1 MKKTQV
7 ALAALALVASTAAL
21 AEVTLYGT
29 VDAALQRV
37 QGSSFHMDG
46 AGGFSAGNNF
56 GIRGSSELDNGMSVN
71 FTLQQGFNLRQGAA
85 DNGGGAGSSFNQ
97 VAAVGVSGNFGT
109 LTLGQQLSPY
119 IGVMAGGMK
128 GNGNFF
134 VNHIIQASGGNA
146 AGGGANQAGG
156 FFVPNAISYAQDLG
170 FAKLN
175 FMSATP
181 GDSAPGVVGI
191 GNNAINKYTAGSLT
205 SELGIFTVGL
215 GFDSRRNLYR
225 NQVISASTQAGDI
238 GLSATLNNFA
248 QDVPGTNGQNYTSW
262 SVSASYPISD
272 ATTLV
277 GQYGNGQ
284 RNIGTDSSLTALHIR
299 HALSKT
305 TAVYATWGR
314 GTGGAN
320 PTYVLRGQA
329 AVDGVS
335 QASVGVAHSF

>member
-7 ALAALALVASTAAL
+7 ALAALAMLASSAVL

-29 VDAALQRV
+29 IDAAVQRV
-37 QGSSFHMDG
+37 QGTSMHMDG

-56 GIRGSSELDNGMSVN
+56 GIRGSGELDNGMSVN
-71 FTLQQGFNLRQGAA
+71 FTLQQGYNLRQGAA
-85 DNGGGAGSSFNQ
+85 DNGGGAGASFNQ
-97 VAAVGVSGNFGT
+97 VAAVGLSGNFGT

-119 IGVMAGGMK
+119 IATFAGGMK

-156 FFVPNAISYAQDLG
+156 FFVPNAISYSQDLG
-170 FAKLN
+170 FAKFQ

-181 GDSAPGVVGI
+181 GDSAPGAAI
-191 GNNAINKYTAGSLT
+191 GNGATNKYTAGSLT
-205 SELGIFTVGL
+205 GDLGIFSVGFA
-215 GFDSRRNLYR
+215 FDSRRNLYR
-225 NQVISASTQAGDI
+225 NQVLTASTQAGDI
-238 GLSATLNNFA
+238 GLSASFNNFA
-248 QDVPGTNGQNYTSW
+248 QDVPGTSGNNYGSW
-262 SVSASYPISD
+262 SVSASYPLSE

-277 GQYGNGQ
+277 GQYANGQ
-284 RNIGTDSSLTALHIR
+284 AVLGTDSSLTALHVR

-305 TAVYATWGR
+305 TSVYATWGR

-329 AVDGVS
+329 AADGVS

>member
-7 ALAALALVASTAAL
+7 ALAAMALVASTAAL
-21 AEVTLYGT
+21 ADGVTVYGT
-29 VDAALQRV
+29 IDAAVQRV
-37 QGSSFHMDG
+37 QGSSMHMDG

-56 GIRGSSELDNGMSVN
+56 GLRGSSDLDNGMSVN
-71 FTLQQGFNLRQGAA
+71 FTLQQGYNLRQGAA

-97 VAAVGVSGNFGT
+97 VAAVGLSGNFGSV
-109 LTLGQQLSPY
+109 TLGQQLSPY
-119 IGVMAGGMK
+119 IGVFAGGMK

-156 FFVPNAISYAQDLG
+156 FFVPNAIQYAYDLG
-170 FAKLN
+170 FAKFQ

-181 GDSAPGVVGI
+181 GDSAPGAAI
-191 GNNAINKYTAGSLT
+191 GDGSTNKYTAGSLT
-205 SELGIFTVGL
+205 GDLGIFSVGFA
-215 GFDSRRNLYR
+215 FDSRRNVYR
-225 NQVISASTQAGDI
+225 NQVLTAATQAGDI
-238 GLSATLNNFA
+238 ALSASLNNFQSDA
-248 QDVPGTNGQNYTSW
+248 PGNVQPNYTSW
-262 SVSASYPISD
+262 SVSAAYPLSE

-277 GQYGNGQ
+277 GQYANGQ
-284 RNIGTDSSLTALHIR
+284 AVIGTDSSLTALHLK

-305 TAVYATWGR
+305 TSVYATWGR

-329 AVDGVS
+329 AADGVS

>member
-7 ALAALALVASTAAL
+7 ALAALAMLASTAVL

-29 VDAALQRV
+29 IDAAVQRV
-37 QGSSFHMDG
+37 QGSSMHMDG

-56 GIRGSSELDNGMSVN
+56 GIRGTSELDNGMTAN
-71 FTLQQGFNLRQGAA
+71 FTLQQGYNLNQGAA

-97 VAAVGVSGNFGT
+97 VAAVGISGNFGT

-119 IGVMAGGMK
+119 IATFAGGMK

-134 VNHIIQASGGNA
+134 VNHIIQASQNA

-156 FFVPNAISYAQDLG
+156 FFVPNAISYSQDLG
-170 FAKLN
+170 FAKFQ

-181 GDSAPGVVGI
+181 GDSASGAAI
-191 GNNAINKYTAGSLT
+191 GNDATNKYTAGSLT
-205 SELGIFTVGL
+205 GDLGIFSVGFA
-215 GFDSRRNLYR
+215 FDSRRNLYR
-225 NQVISASTQAGDI
+225 NQVLTASTQAGDI
-238 GLSATLNNFA
+238 GLSATFNNYA
-248 QDVPGTNGQNYTSW
+248 NDVPGTNGNNYGSW
-262 SVSASYPISD
+262 SVSASYPLSE

-277 GQYGNGQ
+277 GQYANGQ
-284 RNIGTDSSLTALHIR
+284 AVVGTDSSLTALHVR

-305 TAVYATWGR
+305 TSVYATWGR

-329 AVDGVS
+329 AADGVS